1 VIRPGTGRALYHQL
15 ADLLRAEITSGRIPP
30 GNLLPYEGRLAQEHG
45 ISLPTVRRAM
55 QVLRT
60 EGLVVTERGYGT
72 RVVEQQQRQRIR
84 VPRGA
89 RILIRMPTD
98 LERAELGVDPGI
110 VVPVVEIRVGA
121 RLRGP
126 YRCDQVE
133 LSTA

>member
-15 ADLLRAEITSGRIPP
+15 ADLLRDEITSGRIPA
-30 GNLLPYEGRLAQEHG
+30 GALIPYEGRLAQEHG
-45 ISLPTVRRAM
+45 ISLPTVRRAI

-89 RILIRMPTD
+89 RIIIRMPTD
-98 LERAELGVDPGI
+98 TERAELGVEPGM

-121 RLRGP
+121 QVRGP
-126 YRCDQVE
+126 YRADLVE

>member
-1 VIRPGTGRALYHQL
+1 MIRPGTGRALYHQL
-15 ADLLRAEITSGRIPP
+15 ADLLRDEITSGRIKP
-30 GNLLPYEGRLAQEHG
+30 GTLLPYEGRLAQEHD
-45 ISLPTVRRAM
+45 ISLPTVRRAI

-98 LERAELGVDPGI
+98 AERAELGVEPGM

-121 RLRGP
+121 QLRGP
-126 YRCDQVE
+126 WRADLVE